1 MHLIHLVTLS
11 IQESFVLAKPSQI
24 KNYTTE
30 ITFESQYSI
39 YETFFF
45 FFFFL
50 RGRGMGMVRASP
62 DRLYDQPKAKLE

>member
-45 FFFFL
+45 FFFFFF
-50 RGRGMGMVRASP
+50 GGEGNGNG
-62 DRLYDQPKAKLE
+62 